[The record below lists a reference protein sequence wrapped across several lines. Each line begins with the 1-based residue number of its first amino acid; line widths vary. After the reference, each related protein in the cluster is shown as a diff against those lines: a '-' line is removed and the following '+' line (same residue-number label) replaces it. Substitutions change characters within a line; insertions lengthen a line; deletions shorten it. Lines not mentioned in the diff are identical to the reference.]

1 MTRPGAYEIP
11 SYAIGLL
18 FFTNPTAD
26 AQPRISA
33 LRDESRQSRGGQAPA
48 EFGLAGVDFTQASV
62 RLFSQRGVDQRR
74 QADSRPL
81 AEGSAD
87 PLVAP
92 SLPCDALP

>member
-11 SYAIGLL
+11 SWAI
-18 FFTNPTAD
+18 
-26 AQPRISA
+26 AQAIA
-33 LRDESRQSRGGQAPA
+33 K
-48 EFGLAGVDFTQASV
+48 
-62 RLFSQRGVDQRR
+62 RGVDQRR

-92 SLPCDALP
+92 SLPYDALP